1 MSHILLIEDNVGNA
15 EMIMHILRTAGYE
28 VKHFIYGLE
37 GAKNARQEPPSLI
50 LMDFNLPDIDGRT
63 LALLLHKQLAHVPI
77 VACTA
82 RAGDHE
88 IRMAA
93 GFGCSAFLSKP
104 FAPEELLGLVKKL
117 LEKSPPSPV
126 SATSSTTSSTNGVA
140 GTNGDSQKR

>member
-1 MSHILLIEDNVGNA
+1 MAHILLVEDNVRNA

-37 GAKNARQEPPSLI
+37 GAKSARQEPPSLI

-63 LALLLHKQLAHVPI
+63 LALLLRKQLGHVPI

-82 RAGDHE
+82 RTGDHE

-104 FAPEELLGLVKKL
+104 FTPEELLSLVKSL
-117 LEKSPPSPV
+117 LENPSASTSKV
-126 SATSSTTSSTNGVA
+126 SSSSSATPPTNATA
-140 GTNGDSQKR
+140 GTNGDS